1 MMKKMLAA
9 ATAAAIL
16 AGAAASVTTVQ
27 AASPA
32 MVCKGW
38 VSGHG
43 DAVQKFKSK
52 LEAQQS
58 WRANVKNTYG
68 ASWAKFSNAQ
78 VGAFPCNKA
87 QGLWQCNVRA
97 KPCKSRGLSY

>member
-1 MMKKMLAA
+1 
-9 ATAAAIL
+9 
-16 AGAAASVTTVQ
+16 
-27 AASPA
+27 
-32 MVCKGW
+32 
-38 VSGHG
+38 
-43 DAVQKFKSK
+43 
-52 LEAQQS
+52 
-58 WRANVKNTYG
+58 VKNTYG